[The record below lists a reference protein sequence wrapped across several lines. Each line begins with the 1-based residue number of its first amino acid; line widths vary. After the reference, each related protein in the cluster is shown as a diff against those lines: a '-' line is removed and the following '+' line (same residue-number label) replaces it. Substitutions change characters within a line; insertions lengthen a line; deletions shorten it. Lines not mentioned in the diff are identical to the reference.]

1 MIMGGGGGGSLGMEK
16 GGGETCSALTP
27 ARGAS
32 ALCCRQPAVTSLDFI
47 KQQVSSTLQ
56 CHFC

>member
-1 MIMGGGGGGSLGMEK
+1 MIMGRERGGGLLGWK
-16 GGGETCSALTP
+16 RVGEMCSALTP

-32 ALCCRQPAVTSLDFI
+32 ALCCGQPAVTSLDFI